1 MITPGQIFNP
11 VVGVPFT
18 APVLTSVPHSGFL
31 AETPEYI
38 GIDPSTGVLSGTLSK
53 IYSGNAKVSYQSAWA
68 DLFSFLPKASHSAF
82 TPFDFRNLGVTTD
95 GVIIGFGPIER
106 TGGGAV
112 AGYAQTMVSAG
123 SNYVQVCSLSWPA
136 HPQGGNNI
144 LALKNDG
151 IVELFEIVGTPAF
164 PNVPTFTVSK
174 IGVTVDQRF
183 WALRTTGKVYAWD
196 RTAGADADLGTV
208 GGVAVNLNVTKFATN
223 RTSTRAINNVEPDR
237 WVLEKTDGSVYSN
250 ISGTPALIAGITG
263 TVADIAAGRDR
274 VYIRNTA
281 GVVFVTSGTTA
292 AAAFTQSSPAV
303 SIHANG
309 YWAGIVYADG
319 KFAFSDGD
327 PNSHPTGGYF
337 YGGSGCSKI
346 YLHGNGAGGFVIKSD
361 GSAQTIEGGY
371 LNFVPNVALGT
382 SYIARPYA
390 SISFGGVGGAPNINI
405 GDFVIP
411 ARQEFESQCTV
422 YDQRATPASN
432 WSATGLPAGL
442 TISATGLISGTP
454 TEVGTFNPTISA
466 LGGDGSR
473 SSVVFTIRIV
483 GGLAV
488 INANQTITGRV
499 DVPLSVSL
507 ALDSISAPPL
517 YFKAVG
523 LPFYMKIA
531 DDGALIGTPNK
542 VGSFSL
548 AVTVFSV
555 FGSSTETVN
564 FVIAPGIPA
573 IDPNQ
578 KIDAWLD
585 FPLSYFPRL
594 QNPQNSPASA
604 WSATG
609 LPTGATINSSTGEIT
624 WTPSSVIAPVSVAI
638 TVSGG
643 GSSTTTSLPLR
654 VLKSAYI
661 YRGNKNLQLISHQRQ
676 TSDSGLSVVSAEYIC
691 PTPNAASASRLL
703 QARMALPNFP
713 DHTSKDSAA
722 QNYDTS
728 GFAKFSITGFAGRK
742 SISVPVDVPTVFG
755 TQLSSVSMT
764 LNRGPNAA
772 PWIFN
777 LRILS
782 DTITKKFTIGEST
795 SMTEIGLPS
804 EPIKFD
810 VFEITNTTTS
820 ESYGSFAEFLQI
832 FAPTFEI
839 TAGGTN
845 RRFTTIVPAPETAL
859 ASLSQLLSVSRTS
872 YGEIDE
878 VTATWG
884 LAFTNF
890 EIKAIPRTEFIPF

>member
-18 APVLTSVPHSGFL
+18 APVLTSIPHSGFL

-53 IYSGNAKVSYQSAWA
+53 IYSGSAKVSYQSAWA
-68 DLFSFLPKASHSAF
+68 DLFVVIPSGCNTQRVYCYAV
-82 TPFDFRNLGVTTD
+82 LGVTTD
-95 GVIIGFGPIER
+95 GVILSGK
-106 TGGGAV
+106 AYS
-112 AGYAQTMVSAG
+112 AGQYNTDPRIAQTQIAYG
-123 SNYVQVCSLSWPA
+123 DYVQACQFTVPDYPHSRSNTIA
-136 HPQGGNNI
+136 RKSSGMI
-144 LALKNDG
+144 
-151 IVELFEIVGTPAF
+151 EIVGDPVSPTGGVAF
-164 PNVPTFTVSK
+164 PNIPTFPVTK
-174 IGVTVDQRF
+174 IGVRGSHYNQVF
-183 WALRTTGKVYAWD
+183 YGLRSSGVVYEWN
-196 RTAGADADLGTV
+196 RTSFGDADYGVV
-208 GGVAVNLNVTKFATN
+208 GGVTVNTNVRKIATN
-223 RTSTRAINNVEPDR
+223 YGDGDQWAV
-237 WVLEKTDGSVYSN
+237 EKTDGSVYSN
-250 ISGTPALIAGITG
+250 ISGTPALITGIGG
-263 TVADIAAGRDR
+263 TVAELAVGSSQLM
-274 VYIRNTA
+274 IRKTD
-281 GVVFVTSGTTA
+281 GTVFVVGGQGGPISGQGSVVSVSSLGSVSSVVFANGSVLNWDNLGYYRTEVIGGTGFTKIFSSGTA
-292 AAAFTQSSPAV
+292 DFGHPQ
-303 SIHANG
+303 
-309 YWAGIVYADG
+309 YVYA
-319 KFAFSDGD
+319 
-327 PNSHPTGGYF
+327 
-337 YGGSGCSKI
+337 
-346 YLHGNGAGGFVIKSD
+346 IKSD
-361 GSAQTIEGGY
+361 GSAQMFAPGFANESRSI
-371 LNFVPNVALGT
+371 FFP
-382 SYIARPYA
+382 RPYA
-390 SISFGGVGGAPNINI
+390 SISFGGVGGTPNINV
-405 GDFVIP
+405 GNFVIP

-454 TEVGTFNPTISA
+454 TEVGTFNPTINA
-466 LGGDGSR
+466 LGGDGSNA
-473 SSVVFTIRIV
+473 SAVFTIRVV

-488 INANQTITGRV
+488 IIANQTITGRV

-624 WTPSSVIAPVSVAI
+624 WTPSSVIAPLSVAI

-643 GSSTTTSLPLR
+643 GSSTTTSLQLR

-713 DHTSKDSAA
+713 DHISKDSAA

-728 GFAKFSITGFAGRK
+728 GFAKFSITGFTGRK

-772 PWIFN
+772 PWIFT

-782 DTITKKFTIGEST
+782 DTITKRFTIGEST

-884 LAFTNF
+884 LAFSDF
-890 EIKAIPRTEFIPF
+890 EVKAIPRTEFIPF

>member
-1 MITPGQIFNP
+1 MI
-11 VVGVPFT
+11 
-18 APVLTSVPHSGFL
+18 
-31 AETPEYI
+31 
-38 GIDPSTGVLSGTLSK
+38 
-53 IYSGNAKVSYQSAWA
+53 
-68 DLFSFLPKASHSAF
+68 
-82 TPFDFRNLGVTTD
+82 
-95 GVIIGFGPIER
+95 
-106 TGGGAV
+106 
-112 AGYAQTMVSAG
+112 
-123 SNYVQVCSLSWPA
+123 
-136 HPQGGNNI
+136 
-144 LALKNDG
+144 
-151 IVELFEIVGTPAF
+151 EIVGDPVSPTGGVAF
-164 PNVPTFTVSK
+164 PNIPTFPVTK
-174 IGVTVDQRF
+174 IGVRGSHYNQVF
-183 WALRTTGKVYAWD
+183 YGLRSSGVVYEWN
-196 RTAGADADLGTV
+196 RTSFGDADYGVV
-208 GGVAVNLNVTKFATN
+208 GGVTVNTNVRKIATN
-223 RTSTRAINNVEPDR
+223 YGDGNQWAV
-237 WVLEKTDGSVYSN
+237 EKTDGSVYSN
-250 ISGTPALIAGITG
+250 ISGTPALITGIGG
-263 TVADIAAGRDR
+263 TVAELAVGSSQLM
-274 VYIRNTA
+274 IRKTD
-281 GVVFVTSGTTA
+281 GTVFVVGGQGGPISGQGSVVSVSSLGSVSSVVF
-292 AAAFTQSSPAV
+292 
-303 SIHANG
+303 ANG
-309 YWAGIVYADG
+309 SVLNWDNLGYYWTEVIGGTGFTKIFSSGQADSGHPQYVYA
-319 KFAFSDGD
+319 
-327 PNSHPTGGYF
+327 
-337 YGGSGCSKI
+337 
-346 YLHGNGAGGFVIKSD
+346 IKSD
-361 GSAQTIEGGY
+361 GSAQMFAPGFNIESRSI
-371 LNFVPNVALGT
+371 FFP
-382 SYIARPYA
+382 RPYA
-390 SISFGGVGGAPNINI
+390 SISFGGVGGTPNINV
-405 GDFVIP
+405 GNFVIP

-454 TEVGTFNPTISA
+454 TEVGTFNPTINA
-466 LGGDGSR
+466 LGGDGSNA
-473 SSVVFTIRIV
+473 SAVFTIRVV

-624 WTPSSVIAPVSVAI
+624 WTPSSVIAPLSVAI

-643 GSSTTTSLPLR
+643 GSSTTTSLQLR

-661 YRGNKNLQLISHQRQ
+661 YRGNKTLQLISHQRQ

-691 PTPNAASASRLL
+691 PAPNAASASRLL

-713 DHTSKDSAA
+713 DHISKDSAA

-764 LNRGPNAA
+764 LNRGPNLA

-782 DTITKKFTIGEST
+782 DTITKRFTIGEST

-804 EPIKFD
+804 ESIKFD

-832 FAPTFEI
+832 FAPTFEQHEDG
-839 TAGGTN
+839 GGTE
-845 RRFTTIVPAPETAL
+845 RSFTTISPAPDTAL
-859 ASLSQLLSVSRTS
+859 ASLAQLVSVSRAN

-884 LAFTNF
+884 LAFSDF
-890 EIKAIPRTEFIPF
+890 EVKALRRTEFIPF